1 MRRVVRIPAGG
12 VPRQRAPTGG
22 ISARGRRGCGRA
34 ELVQAGRRH
43 RRDHLD
49 RALRRI
55 RRRQDVVPRVRFHPR
70 SCGGR
75 RGAIT
80 RQLVSKGEPMAQNP
94 NLAALSAAG
103 VSVWLDD
110 LSRERLQTGNLQ
122 ELIDTKSVVGV
133 TTNPTIFQGALSKG
147 AAYDEQVSE
156 LAERGADVDAT
167 IRTVTTDD
175 VRNAC
180 DVLAKQ
186 YEQSN
191 GVDGRVSIEVDPRL
205 AHDTDKTILQA
216 IELWKI
222 VDRPNVLI
230 KIPATLA
237 GLPAITAVIGE
248 GISVN
253 VTLIFSVERH
263 SAVMDAYLA
272 GLEAAKEAGHE
283 LSRIHSVASFFVSR
297 VDTEI
302 DKRLEKIG
310 TDEALALRGQA
321 GVANARLA
329 YAEFQDVFL
338 GGDRYEPLKSNGAR
352 VQRPLWASTGVK
364 NPDYSDTLYVT
375 GLVAPNTVNTMPART
390 LDAVADHG
398 VITCDTVTGRAGE
411 AQEVFDKLEAVGV
424 DLTDVFIV
432 LEDEGVEK
440 FAKSWRYL
448 LEATQGQL
456 DTVIK
461 QSQVYP
467 PLSRKRG

>member
-1 MRRVVRIPAGG
+1 
-12 VPRQRAPTGG
+12 
-22 ISARGRRGCGRA
+22 
-34 ELVQAGRRH
+34 
-43 RRDHLD
+43 
-49 RALRRI
+49 
-55 RRRQDVVPRVRFHPR
+55 
-70 SCGGR
+70 
-75 RGAIT
+75 
-80 RQLVSKGEPMAQNP
+80 MAQNP

-110 LSRERLQTGNLQ
+110 LSRERLQSGSLQ
-122 ELIDTKSVVGV
+122 ELIDTRSVVGV
-133 TTNPTIFQGALSKG
+133 TTNPSIFQAALSTG
-147 AAYDEQVSE
+147 TAYNAQVAE

-180 DVLAKQ
+180 DVLRPQWEA
-186 YEQSN
+186 SG

-222 VDRPNVLI
+222 VDRPNLLI
-230 KIPATLA
+230 KIPATEA
-237 GLPAITAVIGE
+237 GLPAITAVLAE

-263 SAVMDAYLA
+263 RAVMDAYLA
-272 GLEAAKEAGHE
+272 GLEAAEKAGHD
-283 LSRIHSVASFFVSR
+283 LNTIHSVASFFVSR

-302 DKRLEKIG
+302 DKRLEAIG
-310 TDEALALRGQA
+310 SDEALALRGKA

-329 YAEFQDVFL
+329 YAAYEEVFV
-338 GGDRYEPLKSNGAR
+338 GGKRFAPLAEAGAW

-375 GLVAPNTVNTMPART
+375 ELVAPNTVNTMPEKT

-398 VITCDTVTGRAGE
+398 VVTGDTITGTAAE
-411 AQEVFDKLEAVGV
+411 AQGVFDKLDAIGI
-424 DLTDVFIV
+424 DLRDVFLV

-440 FAKSWRYL
+440 FEKSWQQL
-448 LEATQGQL
+448 LDATQGQL
-456 DTVIK
+456 DAAARW
-461 QSQVYP
+461 
-467 PLSRKRG
+467 SR

>member
-1 MRRVVRIPAGG
+1 
-12 VPRQRAPTGG
+12 
-22 ISARGRRGCGRA
+22 
-34 ELVQAGRRH
+34 
-43 RRDHLD
+43 
-49 RALRRI
+49 
-55 RRRQDVVPRVRFHPR
+55 
-70 SCGGR
+70 
-75 RGAIT
+75 
-80 RQLVSKGEPMAQNP
+80 MAQNP

-122 ELIDTKSVVGV
+122 ELIDTRCVVGV

-147 AAYDEQVSE
+147 TCYDEQVAE

-167 IRTVTTDD
+167 IRTITTDD

-186 YEQSN
+186 YELSN

-222 VDRPNVLI
+222 VDRPNLLI
-230 KIPATLA
+230 KIPATVA

-263 SAVMDAYLA
+263 RAVMDAYLA
-272 GLEAAKEAGHE
+272 GLEAAKEAGHDI
-283 LSRIHSVASFFVSR
+283 SKIHSVASFFVSR

-302 DKRLEKIG
+302 DKRLEKIASDSG
-310 TDEALALRGQA
+310 NNTALALRGKA

-329 YAEFQDVFL
+329 YAAYEEVFV
-338 GGDRYEPLKSNGAR
+338 GGARYEAVKAGGAR
-352 VQRPLWASTGVK
+352 LQRPLWASTGVK

-375 GLVAPNTVNTMPART
+375 ELVAPNTVNTMPEKT
-390 LDAVADHG
+390 IDAVADHG
-398 VITCDTVTGRAGE
+398 VITGDTVIGRAAD
-411 AQEVFDKLEAVGV
+411 AQAVFDELTAVGI
-424 DLTDVFIV
+424 DLPNVFRV

-440 FAKSWRYL
+440 FEKSWIEL
-448 LEATQGQL
+448 LDATQAQL
-456 DTVIK
+456 DAAK
-461 QSQVYP
+461 
-467 PLSRKRG
+467 K